1 MTSHPNFDR
10 TQAALNAA
18 RQGDYAPA
26 FDAFTDDVLM
36 ENGPGAG
43 PWHRARGKDDLAL
56 LLLEFA
62 SSLGETFHQDGRCV
76 YADDRVAISLIHETG
91 TAPGGDRFDNL
102 AVYISRL
109 RPDGQTERLWT
120 VDLDAEHCEAFWAK
134 TPARPR
140 RTFPDRLSGA
150 SPGARSGH
158 SYASSTAGRRRSH
171 QRNLRPR
178 LHSPLPETRT
188 RSPAPSACQARE
200 AAPELAVLHRSRAR
214 NRRSAAPDS

>member
-26 FDAFTDDVLM
+26 FDTFTDDVLM

-56 LLLEFA
+56 LLLLLLEFT

-91 TAPGGDRFDNL
+91 TAQ
-102 AVYISRL
+102 AATASTTSRSTSTACAQMGKPNGCGPL
-109 RPDGQTERLWT
+109 TLTPST
-120 VDLDAEHCEAFWAK
+120 VKPSGRK
-134 TPARPR
+134 TPR
-140 RTFPDRLSGA
+140 RTFPNSGSGA
-150 SPGARSGH
+150 FPRRQIGAFVRQLNRNHADARTNAISGH
-158 SYASSTAGRRRSH
+158 G
-171 QRNLRPR
+171 
-178 LHSPLPETRT
+178 
-188 RSPAPSACQARE
+188 
-200 AAPELAVLHRSRAR
+200 
-214 NRRSAAPDS
+214 

>member
-43 PWHRARGKDDLAL
+43 HWHRARGEGRPGAAAARVCALAGRDLPPRRPVRL
-56 LLLEFA
+56 CRRPRGYL
-62 SSLGETFHQDGRCV
+62 
-76 YADDRVAISLIHETG
+76 ADPRDRYRPERRPL
-91 TAPGGDRFDNL
+91 DNL

-134 TPARPR
+134 NPGTPSKD
-140 RTFPDRLSGA
+140 FS
-150 SPGARSGH
+150 
-158 SYASSTAGRRRSH
+158 
-171 QRNLRPR
+171 
-178 LHSPLPETRT
+178 
-188 RSPAPSACQARE
+188 
-200 AAPELAVLHRSRAR
+200 
-214 NRRSAAPDS
+214 